1 MWGELEKSGKWK
13 IFENLQVY
21 CVIWKFI
28 TILAFLLDNVRKYPE
43 NENHVI
49 ERRGIKSRERRR

>member
-1 MWGELEKSGKWK
+1 MWEELEKSGKWK

-28 TILAFLLDNVRKYPE
+28 TILAFLLDNVGKYPE

-49 ERRGIKSRERRR
+49 ERRGIK

>member
-28 TILAFLLDNVRKYPE
+28 TILAFLLDNVGKYPE
-43 NENHVI
+43 NEKQV
-49 ERRGIKSRERRR
+49 RKKGIKSKGRRE